1 MQKEDCY
8 YLGKI
13 TKLHGFKGNLIAHLE
28 TDEPEFYENLESVF
42 VETNGML
49 VPFFFE
55 FIQPHSQR
63 KLLVKFEDVSPEEA
77 ERLVNHS
84 LYLPL
89 ETLPELDGTDFYYHE
104 IIGFKIIDETQG
116 EIGEIKTV
124 NDSSAQAIFEII
136 SSEKEILIPVVD
148 EWILEVNR
156 EEKFI
161 KVQTPEGLI
170 DLYLG

>member
-13 TKLHGFKGNLIAHLE
+13 TKKHGFKGNLILHLE
-28 TDEPEFYENLESVF
+28 TDEPEMYQDMESVF
-42 VETNGML
+42 IEVNGIL

-55 FIQPHSQR
+55 TIGPHSKG
-63 KLLVKFEDVSPEEA
+63 KLLVKFEDVSAEEA
-77 ERLVNHS
+77 EKLVNH
-84 LYLPL
+84 LIYLPL
-89 ETLPELDGTDFYYHE
+89 EELPELDGNDFYYHE
-104 IIGFKIIDETQG
+104 IIGYAVIDADQG
-116 EIGEIKTV
+116 NIGHIQDV
-124 NDSSAQAIFEII
+124 NDSGVQALFEI
-136 SSEKEILIPVVD
+136 EFNGKEILIPIVD

-161 KVQTPEGLI
+161 KIETPDGLI